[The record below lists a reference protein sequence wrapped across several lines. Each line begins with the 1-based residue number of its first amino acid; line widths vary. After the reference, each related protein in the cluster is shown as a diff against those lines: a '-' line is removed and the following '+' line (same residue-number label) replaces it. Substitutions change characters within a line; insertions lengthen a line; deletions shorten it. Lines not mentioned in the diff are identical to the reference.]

1 MPCSMRRSL
10 GGKDSQVLRSMF
22 KIGDKA
28 GIDNAKI
35 ISRVGCAHLSVH
47 AEACPEVAK
56 GIEA

>member
-1 MPCSMRRSL
+1 
-10 GGKDSQVLRSMF
+10 MF